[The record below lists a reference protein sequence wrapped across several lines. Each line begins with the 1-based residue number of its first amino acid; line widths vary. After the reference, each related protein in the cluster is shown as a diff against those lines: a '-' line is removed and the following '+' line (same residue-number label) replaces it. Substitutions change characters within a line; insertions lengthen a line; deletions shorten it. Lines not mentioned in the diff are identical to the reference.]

1 MTLTIKNSPDLN
13 SPGKPGSPS
22 QNSENNPGTQS
33 PRSNPLCLEVNVT
46 LRNLPGEAGSPAQP
60 IREEGKTVIVFENGA
75 VLRITN
81 NLPVGQTVILAN
93 PNGREVVCRAV
104 NGRKLPSVK
113 GYVEVEFVEPAKDFW
128 GLQQNQNNMPVTTA
142 PPTVTPP
149 ALREIP
155 APPLPSRAVA
165 PSEETPKPANVSLGR
180 GPSFEDIPG
189 LLSAPA
195 SKVARETKTQP
206 ARPASA
212 SAAKSESDY
221 NSENAQS
228 TSVANWRQQDSELA
242 TGNRPSR
249 ASRESWPITS
259 PTTAPTRDFMSK
271 GLMAYE
277 QSGSSSSPSK
287 GRTPLILGV
296 AALILA
302 GVCGGVYFMRQGG
315 IGGSVARTVAVSQQ
329 SAPVPPPAA
338 KKAPEPV
345 QSQQEESAPVA
356 TRSQA
361 NTQAQPDTVEQPQL
375 VPANEPVPAVFSSTA
390 SKDSHTVSAN
400 VQKQGENA
408 TVTKQSNPTSS
419 RRPAIPNLKMSSPT
433 APIRNA
439 GSLGQG
445 SAPVTEIASTEAVG
459 SIPPAGL
466 LTSTGKT
473 FNPPVQ
479 PPSAP
484 APPPVPVAKKVLD
497 PKLISST
504 RLVYPPGARQSHIE
518 GIVTVSASI
527 DERGKVVGAKAV
539 SGPMV
544 LRQAAV
550 DSVSQ
555 WKYSPGS
562 SDGKPVPSQVTVNL
576 EFRLN

>member
-1 MTLTIKNSPDLN
+1 MTLTIKNSPELN

-22 QNSENNPGTQS
+22 QNSENNPGAPS
-33 PRSNPLCLEVNVT
+33 PRSNPVCLEVNVT
-46 LRNLPGEAGSPAQP
+46 LRSLPGEAGSPAQP

-75 VLRITN
+75 VLRISN

-93 PNGREVVCRAV
+93 PNGQEVVCRAV
-104 NGRKLPSVK
+104 KGRKLPSVK

-128 GLQQNQNNMPVTTA
+128 GLQQNQNSMPVTPA

-149 ALREIP
+149 APHEIP
-155 APPLPSRAVA
+155 APPLPSRVVA
-165 PSEETPKPANVSLGR
+165 PSEETSKPANVSMGR

-195 SKVARETKTQP
+195 SKVARETKTQQ

-212 SAAKSESDY
+212 NAAKSESDY

-242 TGNRPSR
+242 AEKRPNR
-249 ASRESWPITS
+249 ASTEAWPITS
-259 PTTAPTRDFMSK
+259 PTTSPTRDFMSK
-271 GLMAYE
+271 GLIAYE

-287 GRTPLILGV
+287 GRTPLIVGV

-302 GVCGGVYFMRQGG
+302 GVCGGVYFLRQGG
-315 IGGSVARTVAVSQQ
+315 MGDLVAKTDAVSQQ
-329 SAPVPPPAA
+329 SAPVPPPTA
-338 KKAPEPV
+338 KKAPEPIR
-345 QSQQEESAPVA
+345 SQQEESAPAA
-356 TRSQA
+356 TQSQA
-361 NTQAQPDTVEQPQL
+361 NTQAQPATVEQPQL
-375 VPANEPVPAVFSSTA
+375 IPAIAPVPAVFSSTA
-390 SKDSHTVSAN
+390 SKDSHTVSGN
-400 VQKQGENA
+400 VQKQEENA
-408 TVTKQSNPTSS
+408 TVTKPSNPSSS
-419 RRPAIPNLKMSSPT
+419 RRPAIPNLKMSSPS
-433 APIRNA
+433 APTRNA
-439 GSLGQG
+439 GSPGQG
-445 SAPVTEIASTEAVG
+445 AAPVTEIASTEVVG

-473 FNPPVQ
+473 FNPP
-479 PPSAP
+479 
-484 APPPVPVAKKVLD
+484 PVHVAKTVLD

-504 RLVYPPGARQSHIE
+504 RLVYPPAARQSHIE
-518 GIVTVSASI
+518 GIVTVTASI

-539 SGPMV
+539 SGSMV

-550 DSVSQ
+550 DSVNQ

-562 SDGKPVPSQVTVNL
+562 IDGKPVPSQVTVNV
-576 EFRLN
+576 EFRLK